1 MSQSLLLLFHA
12 LSPVHAGTGQGVGA
26 IDLPIARE
34 RVTEF
39 PIIPGSSLKG
49 VLRSQ
54 CPDKEVQKALFGPET
69 EGASEHAGSVHLG
82 DLQIL
87 LFPVRSLKGVFAY
100 ATCPLVL
107 SRFQRDLAALG
118 QKGWKVP
125 ELKQESQCQVSS
137 GSALIAEQRL
147 YLEELDFTGATSP
160 ELDNWAAYI
169 EKSAGIPEN
178 HLKSRICLVHDDVF
192 AYFST
197 TATDIRARIRL
208 QEDTKTVQR
217 GALWYEESLPAEA
230 ILWSV
235 GLVDPV
241 PTVRGKRSGWDA
253 SGLTKELKQLSERP
267 LQLGGKTTVGRG
279 LGRLSV
285 VEASK

>member
-1 MSQSLLLLFHA
+1 MSQSLLFLFHA

-54 CPDKEVQKALFGPET
+54 CADKDVQKALFGPDT

-87 LFPVRSLKGVFAY
+87 LFPVRSLRGVFAY

-107 SRFQRDLAALG
+107 NRFQRDLTVLG

-125 ELKQESQCQVSS
+125 DIKQESECLVSNDS
-137 GSALIAEQRL
+137 VLISEQRLL
-147 YLEELDFTGATSP
+147 YLEELDFTGAISS
-160 ELDNWAAYI
+160 ELDSWAAYI
-169 EKSAGIPEN
+169 AKSAGIPEA
-178 HLKSRICLVHDDVF
+178 HLKGRICLVHDDVF

-241 PTVRGKRSGWDA
+241 PSVRDKKAEWDA
-253 SGLTKELKQLSERP
+253 SGLTRQLKQLSERP
-267 LQLGGKTTVGRG
+267 LQLGGKSTVGRG
-279 LGRLSV
+279 FGRLSV
-285 VEASK
+285 VEG